1 MIHVAH
7 CPLEEADYYEIE
19 QKSFPSEELNNNT

>member
-19 QKSFPSEELNNNT
+19 QNSFLSEELNNNT